1 MRVDGPPQ
9 RPSRV
14 ALPLHGQAAM
24 TEAVA
29 GPSTRLPALGT
40 GSSLGRGRGPRSI
53 GGIAPAVLVV
63 IAAVATYWELLAG
76 LVQQWAHDDN
86 YSHGFL
92 ILPLSAYFAWQRRAA
107 LAAAPPR
114 PSAWGLVFIAI
125 GVSMLVVGTMAAEVF
140 VARVSLVVLIAGCIA
155 FLYGREH
162 LRILRV
168 PVLFLLLMIPLPAIV
183 FNQIAFPLQLFA
195 SQVGE
200 VTIRAAGVPVLRDG
214 NVLELETLRLEVAE
228 ACSGIR
234 SLVSLLT
241 LAVVL
246 GQLGRRSPGRIWL
259 LALAT
264 VPIAVAANAGR
275 VAGTGLA
282 AHIWGKAVAEGF
294 LHTASGALAFAVAVA
309 AIVGLTSVRWPRWA
323 QG

>member
-1 MRVDGPPQ
+1 MGRELGAKGGWHRCARP
-9 RPSRV
+9 PSRGLLV
-14 ALPLHGQAAM
+14 AQHGGVSQ
-24 TEAVA
+24 AVA
-29 GPSTRLPALGT
+29 DPV
-40 GSSLGRGRGPRSI
+40 PRSI
-53 GGIAPAVLVV
+53 AGAAPAILVSTA
-63 IAAVATYWELLAG
+63 ILATYWELCAG

-92 ILPLSAYFAWQRRAA
+92 IVPLSAYFAWQRRAA
-107 LAAAPPR
+107 LAAAALN
-114 PSAWGLVFIAI
+114 PSAWGLGLIAI
-125 GVSMLVVGTMAAEVF
+125 SIAMIVIGTMAAEVF

-155 FLYGREH
+155 FLYGTRH
-162 LRILRV
+162 LYILRV

-214 NVLELETLRLEVAE
+214 NVLELEALRLEVAE

-241 LAVVL
+241 LALVL
-246 GQLGRRSPGRIWL
+246 GQVGGGSARRIWL
-259 LALAT
+259 LAIAT
-264 VPIAVAANAGR
+264 IPIAVAANAGR

-282 AHIWGKAVAEGF
+282 AHVWGKAVAEGF
-294 LHTASGALAFAVAVA
+294 LHTASAALAFTVAVA
-309 AIVGLTSVRWPRWA
+309 ALLALKSLRVPRWA

>member
-1 MRVDGPPQ
+1 MTPPFADRV
-9 RPSRV
+9 
-14 ALPLHGQAAM
+14 
-24 TEAVA
+24 
-29 GPSTRLPALGT
+29 
-40 GSSLGRGRGPRSI
+40 PRSI
-53 GGIAPAVLVV
+53 AGAAPALL
-63 IAAVATYWELLAG
+63 VATVIVAAYWELWVG
-76 LVQQWAHDDN
+76 LVAQWAHDDN

-92 ILPLSAYFAWQRRAA
+92 IVPLAAYFAWQRRAA
-107 LAAAPPR
+107 LAATPSR
-114 PSAWGLVFIAI
+114 PSFWGLVLIAI
-125 GVSMLVVGTMAAEVF
+125 SIAMIAIGTMAAEIF
-140 VARVSLVVLIAGCIA
+140 VARVSLVVLTAGCIA
-155 FLYGREH
+155 FLYGRQH
-162 LRILRV
+162 LSILRV

-214 NVLELETLRLEVAE
+214 NVLELEALRLEVVE

-246 GQLGRRSPGRIWL
+246 GQVGGGSRRRMWL

-264 VPIAVAANAGR
+264 IPIAVAANAGR

-282 AHIWGKAVAEGF
+282 AHVWGKAVAEGF
-294 LHTASGALAFAVAVA
+294 LHTASAALAFAVAVA
-309 AIVGLTSVRWPRWA
+309 ALLALKSVRRPRWVE
-323 QG
+323 GWG

>member
-1 MRVDGPPQ
+1 MTQPVVDRV
-9 RPSRV
+9 
-14 ALPLHGQAAM
+14 
-24 TEAVA
+24 
-29 GPSTRLPALGT
+29 
-40 GSSLGRGRGPRSI
+40 PRSI
-53 GGIAPAVLVV
+53 AGAAPALL
-63 IAAVATYWELLAG
+63 VATVVLAAYWELWVG

-92 ILPLSAYFAWQRRAA
+92 IVPLAAYFTWQRRAA
-107 LAAAPPR
+107 LAATPVS
-114 PSAWGLVFIAI
+114 PSSWGLVLVAISIAMIAI
-125 GVSMLVVGTMAAEVF
+125 GAMAAELF
-140 VARVSLVVLIAGCIA
+140 IARMSLVVLIAGCIA
-155 FLYGREH
+155 FLYGRQH
-162 LRILRV
+162 LSILRV

-214 NVLELETLRLEVAE
+214 NVLELEALRLEVAE

-246 GQLGRRSPGRIWL
+246 GQLGGGSRRRMWL

-264 VPIAVAANAGR
+264 IPIAVAANAGR

-282 AHIWGKAVAEGF
+282 AHVWGKAVAEGF
-294 LHTASGALAFAVAVA
+294 LHTASAALAFGVAVA
-309 AIVGLTSVRWPRWA
+309 ALLALKSVRRPRWA

>member
-1 MRVDGPPQ
+1 MSQ
-9 RPSRV
+9 LI
-14 ALPLHGQAAM
+14 AEHLPRTIAGAA
-24 TEAVA
+24 
-29 GPSTRLPALGT
+29 PAL
-40 GSSLGRGRGPRSI
+40 
-53 GGIAPAVLVV
+53 LVGV
-63 IAAVATYWELLAG
+63 AILAAYWELCVG

-92 ILPLSAYFAWQRRAA
+92 IVPLSAYFAWQRRRA
-107 LAAAPPR
+107 LAAAPVH
-114 PSAWGLVFIAI
+114 PSAWGLVLIVVSIAM
-125 GVSMLVVGTMAAEVF
+125 VAVATMAAEVF

-155 FLYGREH
+155 FLYGRRQ
-162 LRILRV
+162 LYILRV

-183 FNQIAFPLQLFA
+183 FNQIAFPLQVFA

-214 NVLELETLRLEVAE
+214 NVLELEALRLEVAE

-241 LAVVL
+241 LALVL
-246 GQLGRRSPGRIWL
+246 GQLGGGSRRRMWL
-259 LALAT
+259 LVLAT
-264 VPIAVAANAGR
+264 IPIAVAANAGR

-282 AHIWGKAVAEGF
+282 AHVWGKAVAEGF
-294 LHTASGALAFAVAVA
+294 LHTASAALAFAIAVA
-309 AIVGLTSVRWPRWA
+309 ALLAVKSVRVPRWA

>member
-1 MRVDGPPQ
+1 M
-9 RPSRV
+9 
-14 ALPLHGQAAM
+14 
-24 TEAVA
+24 A
-29 GPSTRLPALGT
+29 GALPALFVGVAM
-40 GSSLGRGRGPRSI
+40 L
-53 GGIAPAVLVV
+53 
-63 IAAVATYWELLAG
+63 AAYWELVVG
-76 LVQQWAHDDN
+76 LVRQWGNDDN

-92 ILPLSAYFAWQRRAA
+92 IVPLSAYFAWQRRDA
-107 LAAAPPR
+107 LAAAAVR
-114 PSAWGLVFIAI
+114 PSPWGLVLIVTSIAMV
-125 GVSMLVVGTMAAEVF
+125 GVATMAAEIF

-155 FLYGREH
+155 FLYGLQH
-162 LRILRV
+162 LYILRL

-214 NVLELETLRLEVAE
+214 NVLELEALRLEVAE

-241 LAVVL
+241 LALVL
-246 GQLGRRSPGRIWL
+246 GQVGGESRRRTWL
-259 LALAT
+259 LVLAT
-264 VPIAVAANAGR
+264 IPIAVAANAGR

-282 AHIWGKAVAEGF
+282 AHVWGKAVAEGF
-294 LHTASGALAFAVAVA
+294 LHTASAALVFAVAVA
-309 AIVGLTSVRWPRWA
+309 ALLAVKSLRFPRWV